1 MVTLS
6 ALFTG
11 SFACAQDDRVVLLR
25 LHSFTAGQGLLP
37 PFSLPVSAGQREG
50 AEATSMILRMT
61 LKYTVILRN
70 DSDEGSRM
78 VTLNLLFTGFFAYV
92 QDDSGR

>member
-11 SFACAQDDRVVLLR
+11 SFACAQDDRVVFVR
-25 LHSFTAGQGLLP
+25 LHSFTAGRGLAPAVFFACECRL
-37 PFSLPVSAGQREG
+37 REG

>member
-1 MVTLS
+1 MVTL
-6 ALFTG
+6 AVLTTG
-11 SFACAQDDRVVLLR
+11 SFACAQDDRVVLVR
-25 LHSFTAGQGLLP
+25 LHSFTAGRGLAPAVFFACERRL
-37 PFSLPVSAGQREG
+37 REG
-50 AEATSMILRMT
+50 AEATTLILRMT

-78 VTLNLLFTGFFAYV
+78 VTLAVLTMGSFACA